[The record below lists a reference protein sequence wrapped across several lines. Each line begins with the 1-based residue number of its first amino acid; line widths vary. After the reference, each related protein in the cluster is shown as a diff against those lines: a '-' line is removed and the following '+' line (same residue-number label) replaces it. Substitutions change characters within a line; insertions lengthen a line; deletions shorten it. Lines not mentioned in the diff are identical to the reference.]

1 MKMVLVVMG
10 VSGCGKTTIG
20 KMLGKKLGW
29 KYYEGDDF
37 HPKENVEK
45 MSSGIPL
52 NDDDR
57 KPWLLALRD
66 IIENHLNDNTGAVVS
81 CSSLKHNY
89 RDILKVNEYV
99 KFVYLKGDYDTIL
112 KRMETRKGH
121 YFKPEMLKSQ
131 FEALEEPVNV
141 IEENIEL
148 EPEQI
153 VSDVLDKI

>member
-1 MKMVLVVMG
+1 MVLVVMG

-20 KMLGKKLGW
+20 KMLGEKLGW
-29 KYYEGDDF
+29 KYYEGDEY

-57 KPWLLALRD
+57 KPWLLTLRG
-66 IIENHLNDNTGAVVS
+66 IIENHLKDGTGAVVS
-81 CSSLKHNY
+81 CSALKQKY
-89 RDILKVNEYV
+89 RDLLKVNEDT

-112 KRMETRKGH
+112 RRMQARKDH

-131 FEALEEPVNV
+131 FDALEEPSNV
-141 IEENIEL
+141 IAENIEM
-148 EPEQI
+148 EPERI
-153 VSDVLDKI
+153 VEDVLEKIK